1 MTHTAKA
8 LRPGSALGFAT
19 LVLLPLALPLHATAF
34 SLLSQLAAAWLL
46 LLSLGLLSTRSGL
59 LSFGQAL
66 FAGLG
71 AYAAAHAMN
80 AIAAHGWPLPFALV
94 PLYAAVFA
102 AAVAL
107 AVGPLCVRRGGL
119 NFAMTTLSLGVLVA
133 LLAPMLQG
141 FFGGEGG
148 VATDRT
154 AGPAWLGLDLLSQ
167 RQVYGVSAAYV
178 LLGAALLRRFDASR
192 LGLLARA
199 VRDNPLRAA
208 CSGMAPRRVRLG
220 VLLLSAALAGLS
232 GGVQTLHVEQASA
245 GGLGLQQSSLALLFS
260 LAAGS
265 GTVWG
270 ALLAAVMM
278 VGSQVWLATVS
289 RAWMLDVALVF
300 LAVVLWAPQGVS
312 HALHDWALRLRAS
325 GQPDLWWGLAALL
338 LCAALAAGGAGSLI
352 ELLYALRQQLHG
364 GGMLQLYGLELRPDS
379 ADVWVGATLFTVTAG
394 GLAAVVGRRLS
405 RQLRHVEVPR

>member
-1 MTHTAKA
+1 VTSAAKP
-8 LRPGSALGFAT
+8 LRPGSGLSFAA
-19 LVLLPLALPLHATAF
+19 LVLLPLALPLHTAAF
-34 SLLSQLAAAWLL
+34 SLLSQLASAWLL
-46 LLSLGLLSTRSGL
+46 LLSLGLLLTRSGL

-66 FAGLG
+66 FSGLA

-107 AVGPLCVRRGGL
+107 AVGPLCVRRSGL
-119 NFAMTTLSLGVLVA
+119 SFAMTTLSLGVLVA

-154 AGPAWLGLDLLSQ
+154 AGPAWFGLDLLSQ

-208 CSGMAPRRVRLG
+208 CSGIAPRRVRLG

-232 GGVQTLHVEQASA
+232 GGLQTLHFEQVSA
-245 GGLGLQQSSLALLFS
+245 GALSLQQSGLALLFS

-278 VGSQVWLATVS
+278 VGSEVWLAAVS
-289 RAWMLDVALVF
+289 QAWMLDVALAF

-312 HALHDWALRLRAS
+312 QAVHELALRLRAS
-325 GQPDLWWGLAALL
+325 GQPDLLWGLAALL
-338 LCAALAAGGAGSLI
+338 LCAALAVGGAGSLI

-364 GGMLQLYGLELRPDS
+364 GGLLRLYGLQLQPDS
-379 ADVWVGATLFTVTAG
+379 ADVWFGAAQLTVTAG
-394 GLAAVVGRRLS
+394 SLAAVVGRRLS
-405 RQLRHVEVPR
+405 RQLRDVEVPR